1 MSLDT
6 DFSAECGGAWGGGF
20 TGDYYMKMRLGRRS
34 TMRQAF
40 TLVELLV
47 VIAIIGILV
56 GLLLPA
62 VQAAREAAR
71 RMSCS
76 NNMKQIGLAVQNHES
91 AFKKL
96 PGSGQ
101 CGSTGSTTTVYQIH
115 STATQLLPYIE
126 QQTVYNLFDHST
138 NSIAH
143 YGASPSGNDFLTP
156 SGCLI
161 HRSSKGKAYDD
172 PTHPSGQLAAQT
184 NISTYVCPSTPLDPG
199 TRDPVDRLGGI
210 DYMFIDLS
218 DVDSRVGS
226 ATYGMRT
233 PSSDPQLTQMR
244 VQGMLDCEGSRLAAS
259 TDGTSNTLLSIED
272 AGRAHPNVAKFGAL
286 STRKTPVSSPAFPVN
301 MSTGPLGR
309 HMYAWA
315 DADAVT
321 NGYSGPSNAVAPGSR
336 IAKIN
341 NYGQVNG
348 GPAECLWSVNN
359 CGPNDEPFAFHGS
372 GAQAVFGDGSVR
384 FLSANLDGII
394 LKWMVGR
401 NDGQTY
407 EAQE

>member
-1 MSLDT
+1 
-6 DFSAECGGAWGGGF
+6 
-20 TGDYYMKMRLGRRS
+20 MKMRLGRKS
-34 TMRQAF
+34 TMRRAF

-101 CGSTGSTTTVYQIH
+101 CGSTGGTTTVYQIH

-126 QQTVYNLFDHST
+126 QQTVYNMFDHNT

-172 PTHPSGQLAAQT
+172 PTHPSGQIAAQT
-184 NISTYVCPSTPLDPG
+184 QISTYVCPSAPMDPG

-218 DVDSRVGS
+218 DVDSRPGS

-233 PSSDPQLTQMR
+233 PSSDPQLVQMR
-244 VQGMLDCEGSRLAAS
+244 VQGMLDCEGSKLASS
-259 TDGTSNTLLSIED
+259 TDGTSNTLMSIED

-321 NGYSGPSNAVAPGSR
+321 NGYSGPSNAIAPGVR

-341 NYGQVNG
+341 NFSQVTG

-372 GAQAVFGDGSVR
+372 GANAVFGDGSVK
-384 FLSANLDGII
+384 FLSANLDGVI
-394 LKWMVGR
+394 LKWMAGR
-401 NDGQTY
+401 NDGVNY
-407 EAQE
+407 EPQE

>member
-1 MSLDT
+1 
-6 DFSAECGGAWGGGF
+6 
-20 TGDYYMKMRLGRRS
+20 MKMRLGRKS
-34 TMRQAF
+34 TMRRAF

-91 AFKKL
+91 AFKRL

-126 QQTVYNLFDHST
+126 QQTVYNMFDFST

-161 HRSSKGKAYDD
+161 HRTSKGKSYDD
-172 PTHPSGQLAAQT
+172 PTHPSGQIAAQT

-210 DYMFIDLS
+210 DYMFVDLS
-218 DVDSRVGS
+218 DVDSRIGS
-226 ATYGMRT
+226 ATYGTRT
-233 PSSDPQLTQMR
+233 PSSDPQLVQMR
-244 VQGMLDCEGSRLAAS
+244 VQGMLDCEGGKLASS

-286 STRKTPVSSPAFPVN
+286 SARKTPVSSPAFPVN
-301 MSTGPLGR
+301 MSSGPLGR

-321 NGYSGPSNAVAPGSR
+321 NGYSGPSNAIAPAPR
-336 IAKIN
+336 TAKIN

-372 GAQAVFGDGSVR
+372 GANAVFGDGSVK
-384 FLSANLDGII
+384 FLSANLDGVV

-401 NDGQTY
+401 NDGVNY
-407 EAQE
+407 EPQE

>member
-1 MSLDT
+1 MVPICAVRVGGKWNCSLE
-6 DFSAECGGAWGGGF
+6 FF
-20 TGDYYMKMRLGRRS
+20 MKMRIGRVGA
-34 TMRQAF
+34 MRRAF

-76 NNMKQIGLAVQNHES
+76 NNVKQISLAVQNHES
-91 AFKKL
+91 SFKKL

-126 QQTVYNLFDHST
+126 QQSVYNLFDHNT

-143 YGASPSGNDFLTP
+143 YGASPSGNEFLTP

-161 HRSSKGKAYDD
+161 HRNSKGKAYDD
-172 PTHPSGQLAAQT
+172 PTHPSGQIAAQT
-184 NISTYVCPSTPLDPG
+184 NISTYVCPSTPLDQG

-218 DVDSRVGS
+218 DVDHRVGS
-226 ATYGMRT
+226 PTYGART
-233 PSSDPQLTQMR
+233 PSSDPQLAQMR
-244 VQGMLDCEGSRLAAS
+244 VQGMLDCEGSKLASS
-259 TDGTSNTLLSIED
+259 TDGTSNTLLCIED

-286 STRKTPVSSPAFPVN
+286 SARKTPVSSPAFPVN
-301 MSTGPLGR
+301 MMTGPLGR

-315 DADAVT
+315 DSDAVT
-321 NGYSGPSNAVAPGSR
+321 NGYSGPSNAIAPGTR
-336 IAKIN
+336 TARIN
-341 NYGQVNG
+341 NYGNVTG

-372 GAQAVFGDGSVR
+372 GANAGFGDGSVR
-384 FLSANLDGII
+384 FLNANLDGIV

-407 EAQE
+407 EPVE

>member
-1 MSLDT
+1 
-6 DFSAECGGAWGGGF
+6 
-20 TGDYYMKMRLGRRS
+20 MKMRLGRKS
-34 TMRQAF
+34 TMRRAF

-91 AFKKL
+91 AFKRL

-126 QQTVYNLFDHST
+126 QQTVYNMFDFNT

-161 HRSSKGKAYDD
+161 HRSSKGKSYDD
-172 PTHPSGQLAAQT
+172 PTHPSGQIAAQT
-184 NISTYVCPSTPLDPG
+184 NIPTYVCPSTPLDPG

-210 DYMFIDLS
+210 DYMFVDLS
-218 DVDSRVGS
+218 DVDSRIGS
-226 ATYGMRT
+226 ATYGTRT
-233 PSSDPQLTQMR
+233 PSSDPQLSQMR
-244 VQGMLDCEGSRLAAS
+244 VQGMLDCEGGKLASS

-272 AGRAHPNVAKFGAL
+272 A
-286 STRKTPVSSPAFPVN
+286 
-301 MSTGPLGR
+301 
-309 HMYAWA
+309 
-315 DADAVT
+315 
-321 NGYSGPSNAVAPGSR
+321 
-336 IAKIN
+336 
-341 NYGQVNG
+341 
-348 GPAECLWSVNN
+348 
-359 CGPNDEPFAFHGS
+359 
-372 GAQAVFGDGSVR
+372 
-384 FLSANLDGII
+384 
-394 LKWMVGR
+394 
-401 NDGQTY
+401 
-407 EAQE
+407 

>member
-1 MSLDT
+1 
-6 DFSAECGGAWGGGF
+6 
-20 TGDYYMKMRLGRRS
+20 MRR
-34 TMRQAF
+34 AF

-91 AFKKL
+91 AFKRL

-126 QQTVYNLFDHST
+126 QQTVYNMFDFST

-161 HRSSKGKAYDD
+161 HRTSKGKSYDD
-172 PTHPSGQLAAQT
+172 PTHPSGQIAAQT

-210 DYMFIDLS
+210 DYMFVDLS
-218 DVDSRVGS
+218 DVDSRIGS
-226 ATYGMRT
+226 ATYGTRT
-233 PSSDPQLTQMR
+233 PSSDPQLVQMR
-244 VQGMLDCEGSRLAAS
+244 VQGMLDCEGGKLASS

-286 STRKTPVSSPAFPVN
+286 SARKTPVSSPAFPVN
-301 MSTGPLGR
+301 MSSGPLGR

-321 NGYSGPSNAVAPGSR
+321 NGYSGPSNAIAPAPR
-336 IAKIN
+336 TAKIN

-372 GAQAVFGDGSVR
+372 GANAVFGDGSVK
-384 FLSANLDGII
+384 FLSANLDGVV

-401 NDGQTY
+401 NDGVNY
-407 EAQE
+407 EPQE

>member
-1 MSLDT
+1 
-6 DFSAECGGAWGGGF
+6 
-20 TGDYYMKMRLGRRS
+20 MKMRIGRVGA
-34 TMRQAF
+34 MRRAF

-76 NNMKQIGLAVQNHES
+76 NNVKQISLAVQNHES
-91 AFKKL
+91 SFKKL

-101 CGSTGSTTTVYQIH
+101 CGSTGSATTVYQIH

-126 QQTVYNLFDHST
+126 QQSVYNLFDHNT

-143 YGASPSGNDFLTP
+143 YGASPSGNEFLTP

-161 HRSSKGKAYDD
+161 HRNSKGKAYDD
-172 PTHPSGQLAAQT
+172 PTHPSGQIAAQT

-218 DVDSRVGS
+218 DIDHRVGS
-226 ATYGMRT
+226 PTYGART
-233 PSSDPQLTQMR
+233 PSNDPQLAQMR
-244 VQGMLDCEGSRLAAS
+244 VQGMLDCEGSKLASS
-259 TDGTSNTLLSIED
+259 TDGTSNTLLCIED

-286 STRKTPVSSPAFPVN
+286 SARKTPVSSPAFPVN
-301 MSTGPLGR
+301 MMTGPLGR

-315 DADAVT
+315 DSDAVT
-321 NGYSGPSNAVAPGSR
+321 NGYSGPSNAIAPGTR
-336 IAKIN
+336 TARIN
-341 NYGQVNG
+341 NYGNVTG

-372 GAQAVFGDGSVR
+372 GANAGFGDGSVR
-384 FLSANLDGII
+384 FLNANLDGIV

-407 EAQE
+407 EPVE